1 VALIYIKMKFFKNKK
16 KALERLTNPNRTGPG
31 QRLDDNAG
39 SSSSSQATPSDAKDA
54 AKLALERRLAAEQEK
69 QAEIEQ
75 RRRERQMKIEEERIL
90 ERQMAELDVNERQEY
105 EKKMQNVRK
114 SSDDEVK
121 KNLNPVLYTSH
132 LVNQGLIAAPAQNM
146 FALLVDS
153 ISASTN
159 LEEDAQRELAA
170 RLFNTANSSQAK
182 ENALI
187 RIRKMIQMIVENP
200 TEPKYREIKRSH
212 KLYADSVLPA
222 FGAELFLLLCG
233 FEIIENH
240 PQKGQII
247 QLKEGIEIDL
257 LPFYMEMLE
266 TTKIPLELHV
276 YRHAKVYFIA
286 KDAKIQPIEVPE
298 WTYHLS
304 GEEVAAIQKQREK
317 EVEWWMT
324 VCSKRPRITPTP
336 FNVTIIRI
344 RFCNGAVIEAMFAVH
359 EFIKDI
365 IIFVAHL
372 LDIPPNSFSLKEA
385 VGSRFDINTTESI
398 GEIRLVPSAVLHF
411 SYDQKDNNL
420 PLPTPE
426 HVKLCQSQ
434 REIMTFVGVDIADYK
449 F

>member
-1 VALIYIKMKFFKNKK
+1 MKFFKKK
-16 KALERLTNPNRTGPG
+16 KQALEKLTGPRTGPG

-39 SSSSSQATPSDAKDA
+39 SSSLSHGAPSDAKDA

-69 QAEIEQ
+69 QAQDEK
-75 RRRERQMKIEEERIL
+75 RRRERQMKLDEERVL
-90 ERQMAELDVNERQEY
+90 ERQMAELDFKEREEY
-105 EKKMQNVRK
+105 EKIIRNERK
-114 SSDDEVK
+114 SSDNETK
-121 KNLNPVLYTSH
+121 KNLNPVLYTSP
-132 LVNQGLIAAPAQNM
+132 LVNQGLIAGPAKDM
-146 FALLVDS
+146 FVLLVDT
-153 ISASTN
+153 IAASTN
-159 LEEDAQRELAA
+159 REEDVQREHAA
-170 RLFNTANSSQAK
+170 RLFNTANSSQVK

-222 FGAELFLLLCG
+222 FGAELFLKLIG
-233 FEIIENH
+233 FEIIEN
-240 PQKGQII
+240 PEKGEVIR
-247 QLKEGIEIDL
+247 LKDGIEIDL
-257 LPFYMEMLE
+257 LPCYLDMLE
-266 TTKIPLELHV
+266 TSKTPLEMQV

-304 GEEVAAIQKQREK
+304 GEDIAAIQKQREK

-336 FNVTIIRI
+336 FNVTVIRI

-372 LDIPPNSFSLKEA
+372 LDIPRESFSLKEA
-385 VGSRFDINTTESI
+385 VGNRFDINTAESI

-411 SYDQKDNNL
+411 NYNQKENNL

-426 HVKLCQSQ
+426 HVTLCESQ
-434 REIMTFVGVDIADYK
+434 REIMTFVGIDISDYK